1 MQAPKEA
8 LELEDMIMSD
18 AANQDSTTTAAGSE
32 VSQHSSGRE
41 SHVKKQA
48 RLESEWQSH
57 TSHPMHC
64 RISVLYVFELRKDM
78 IIAIITD
85 TSGSELAGSRSQ
97 LMSPPPLSATGDED
111 TDLGLFVHMFR
122 AF

>member
-1 MQAPKEA
+1 MSCRRRKKRKAAQ
-8 LELEDMIMSD
+8 ELEDMIISG

-57 TSHPMHC
+57 TSHMHPQQ
-64 RISVLYVFELRKDM
+64 K
-78 IIAIITD
+78 
-85 TSGSELAGSRSQ
+85 
-97 LMSPPPLSATGDED
+97 
-111 TDLGLFVHMFR
+111 LGNAVKEH
-122 AF
+122 